1 MNITRKWDSVLAFG
15 CSHGHLAN
23 KTFTDAILGFAE
35 RFKPKHRIH
44 LGDAFDFTAFRSGA
58 KGTKDE
64 AEPVDCDLSQG
75 RELLKR
81 FRPTVFCIGNH
92 EDRAYNLVK
101 HHNEMVRLAA
111 QSVIDD
117 IEEPLKHCKARIIP
131 YTVHGC
137 GWYELGGFKWGHGH
151 LFAENYLRDT
161 AETWG
166 NTVVAH
172 AHRPG
177 IARARTSEDAVCYGV
192 GTACDIQKMGYA
204 KGRRATLAWAPG
216 MVFGHV
222 SGDKASLSLAQWS
235 REETEFKMP
244 L

>member
-1 MNITRKWDSVLAFG
+1 MNITRKWEGVVAFG

-23 KTFTDAILGFAE
+23 HKLTDAICGFTE
-35 RFKPKHRIH
+35 RFKPKHRLH

-64 AEPVDCDLSQG
+64 SEPVDCDLNEG
-75 RELLKR
+75 RKLLFR

-92 EDRAYNLVK
+92 EDRAYILSH
-101 HHNEMVRLAA
+101 HHNEMIRLAA
-111 QSVIDD
+111 ISVVQD
-117 IEEPLKHCKARIIP
+117 IEEPLKHCKAKIIP
-131 YTVHGC
+131 YTVHQE
-137 GWYELGGFKWGHGH
+137 GWYDLGGFKWGHGH

-172 AHRPG
+172 AHRAG
-177 IARARTSEDAVCYGV
+177 IAVGRRSDNPTCYGV
-192 GTACDIQKMGYA
+192 GTACDIEKMGYA
-204 KGRRATLAWAPG
+204 KGRRATLAWSAG

-222 SGDKASLSLAQWS
+222 CGDKASLSLAHYPQG
-235 REETEFKMP
+235 ETVFKMP